1 MSTTT
6 TTTKLRRNSR
16 IRRALKAPD
25 RPVAIRREY
34 ITDRKTTLVLRPVG
48 DSSSEI
54 SYSIADLD
62 GIPQFTV
69 TGRKFSNRPCREFRD
84 ASGLPLFELHRKI
97 SFRQAWN
104 VCLPG
109 SKKATIASA
118 VPRRSF
124 SATQFGNFDLA
135 FENFAAFE
143 CKGAEDKKVN
153 LEIEKHGNV
162 LKTFDVVDGDRKI
175 AEIRESIPHNR
186 TLALM
191 PESRRGWR
199 PIMDIDIMPEV
210 DISLATVIAVIASDY
225 CFSANYC

>member
-1 MSTTT
+1 MSATTT
-6 TTTKLRRNSR
+6 TSAKLRRNSR

-34 ITDRKTTLVLRPVG
+34 IADRKITLVLRPYG

-54 SYSIADLD
+54 SYSIDDLD
-62 GIPQFTV
+62 GVPQFTV
-69 TGRKFSNRPCREFRD
+69 TGRKFSDRPCREFRD

-104 VCLPG
+104 VSLPG
-109 SKKATIASA
+109 SKRTSIASA

-124 SATQFGNFDLA
+124 SAAQVGCFDFS

-143 CKGAEDKKVN
+143 CKSAEDKDVK

-191 PESRRGWR
+191 RDSRRGWR

-210 DISLATVIAVIASDY
+210 DISLVS
-225 CFSANYC
+225 FPLRMW